1 MGYRLNKPDKKPI
14 KIENPVTV
22 IKEKVKEKKDS
33 KEIQKQKDY
42 WQDVMDN
49 LENYDGTKQS
59 QKEVRNV
66 EG

>member
-1 MGYRLNKPDKKPI
+1 
-14 KIENPVTV
+14 V
-22 IKEKVKEKKDS
+22 
-33 KEIQKQKDY
+33 QKQKDY

>member
-1 MGYRLNKPDKKPI
+1 MGKPEKKPI

-22 IKEKVKEKKDS
+22 VKEKVKEHKESKK
-33 KEIQKQKDY
+33 IQKQKDY

-49 LENYDGTKQS
+49 LENFDGTKQS